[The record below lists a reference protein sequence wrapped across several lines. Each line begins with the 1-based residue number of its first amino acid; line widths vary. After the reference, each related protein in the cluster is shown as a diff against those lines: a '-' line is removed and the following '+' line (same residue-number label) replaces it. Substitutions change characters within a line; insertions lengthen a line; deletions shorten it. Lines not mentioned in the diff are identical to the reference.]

1 MMTNPMLTILPR
13 TWCLMSP
20 SYNLCGILVINLCQK
35 MIIVEYCYYKFMKV
49 FLVAVLKGIYCIWT
63 EYSLIQQ
70 SWRNNILDDSQMHAC
85 WSALSH
91 CLFKRYFIGIKEDI
105 LIYV

>member
-49 FLVAVLKGIYCIWT
+49 FLVAVLKAFIVFGLSILLFSNLGETIFWMIVKCMLVGVLCLIV
-63 EYSLIQQ
+63 YS
-70 SWRNNILDDSQMHAC
+70 R
-85 WSALSH
+85 
-91 CLFKRYFIGIKEDI
+91 DI
-105 LIYV
+105 LSVLRRTY